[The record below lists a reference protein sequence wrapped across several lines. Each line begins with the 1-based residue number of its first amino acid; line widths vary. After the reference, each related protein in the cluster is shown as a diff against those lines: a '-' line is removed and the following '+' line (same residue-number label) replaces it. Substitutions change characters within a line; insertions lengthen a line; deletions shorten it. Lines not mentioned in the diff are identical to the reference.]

1 MKSSGNPGLAMLMLA
16 AGIVASLT
24 QLSHAQNREVIDEAR
39 LVSPNERVTLDV
51 MRGEVTIRPGDDNT
65 LRIRGVLDELAEG
78 YELESGN
85 GFTQFTVVMPRNMRN
100 RGGDRDDGSDLEI
113 IVPAGSDVQFSGV
126 NVDVDI
132 ADIQGGA
139 RITTVNGGIT
149 ASGLREFIQLHTVN
163 GSINS
168 QNSEGRIEIETVNGE
183 VTDRGSQGRI
193 SLRAVNGEIDID
205 SRAEEVQLTV
215 VNGEINASLSSAQSL
230 EFSGVNG
237 SIDIRLREV
246 LRPRVRGSSVS
257 GEISLGLDAGV
268 DARFNLQS
276 NVGRR
281 IENEL
286 SDDEPQRPQFGPGRS
301 LRFMTGEGSGT
312 VDITT
317 VSGEIRLRRN

>member
-1 MKSSGNPGLAMLMLA
+1 MKSSANTGFSAWMLA
-16 AGIVASLT
+16 GAIMASWT
-24 QLSHAQNREVIDEAR
+24 QIALAQDRQPIDEAR

-51 MRGEVTIRPGDDNT
+51 MRGEVRIRPGDDNT

-78 YELESGN
+78 FELDSNN
-85 GFTQFTVVMPRNMRN
+85 GFTQFTVVMPRNFRG
-100 RGGDRDDGSDLEI
+100 RGGDRDEGSELEI

-132 ADIQGGA
+132 ADIEGGA
-139 RITTVNGGIT
+139 QITTVNGAIT
-149 ASGLREFIQLHTVN
+149 ASGLREFIQLNTVN
-163 GSINS
+163 GSIDSLNN
-168 QNSEGRIEIETVNGE
+168 QGRLEIETVNGE
-183 VTDRGSQGRI
+183 VSDRGSEGRM
-193 SLRAVNGEIDID
+193 SLRAVNGEIDVD
-205 SRAEEVQLTV
+205 SRAEEIQLSV
-215 VNGEINASLSSAQSL
+215 VNGEINATLAGTQSL
-230 EFSGVNG
+230 EVSGVNG
-237 SIDIRLREV
+237 SIDIRLGES

-257 GEISLGLDAGV
+257 GEISLGLDPAV

-286 SDDEPQRPQFGPGRS
+286 SDDEAQRPQFGPGRS

-317 VSGEIRLRRN
+317 VSGEIRLLRN